1 MATHHLTEK
10 AQGKF
15 HYTIGPYAEPVLRVR
30 PGDTVVV
37 ETADAFEG
45 RITDERV
52 KPSSVL
58 EVPFLNPQSG
68 PIYVEGA
75 EKGDA
80 LAVHIDSIL
89 PRKDRPGG
97 TTCLI
102 PNFGGLCGTDL
113 TALLHEPLPEK
124 VWKMEVTEA
133 GVRWN
138 GMTFPY
144 TPFLGTIST
153 SPQIDSI
160 NALTG
165 GKHGGNMDL
174 PDVCPGATIYLPVKV
189 PGALLY
195 LGDGHATQGD
205 GELCGVAVEF
215 ATITTLTVNVVKGW
229 DLQWPRV
236 ENDRF
241 IMSVGSARP
250 MEDAARIAYA
260 DLVKWLESKFGFD
273 RWDAYFVLSEVGKVR
288 LANMVDPM
296 YTIGAS
302 ISKEYL
308 KQR

>member
-1 MATHHLTEK
+1 MSTHQLTEK
-10 AQGKF
+10 IQGRF
-15 HYTIGPYAEPVLRVR
+15 HYTIGPYADPVLRVK
-30 PGDTVVV
+30 PGDTIVV
-37 ETADAFEG
+37 ETQDAFEG

-89 PRKDRPGG
+89 PRGKQPRG

-113 TALLHEPLPEK
+113 TAMLHDPLPEK
-124 VWKMEVTEA
+124 VWKMDVTEEE
-133 GVRWN
+133 GVRWDRLS
-138 GMTFPY
+138 FPY
-144 TPFLGTIST
+144 QPFLGTIST

-174 PDVCPGATIYLPVKV
+174 PDVCPGATLYLPVKV

-195 LGDGHATQGD
+195 LGDGHAAQGD

-215 ATITTLTVNVVKGW
+215 ATVTTITVNVVKGW
-229 DLQWPRV
+229 DLAWPRL
-236 ENDRF
+236 ENDRL

-260 DLVKWLESKFGFD
+260 DLVKWLVSAHGFD
-273 RWDAYFVLSEVGKVR
+273 KWDAYFLLSQVGKVR

-302 ISKEYL
+302 ISKEFL
-308 KQR
+308 RR